1 MTTILSRKNLMFHYI
16 LTLII
21 ALTCI
26 LYNEIR
32 NSIPILPGLLAIG
45 SFILYYDLTN
55 LYDRKF
61 AIINFIL
68 NFVLI
73 QIESL
78 LFITIEQDNMYQ
90 VLFFILVLFA
100 TNKIVIDILFFKF
113 GKIPKAKSRIDTI
126 ITHYKDTGKFKYK

>member
-1 MTTILSRKNLMFHYI
+1 MFHYI